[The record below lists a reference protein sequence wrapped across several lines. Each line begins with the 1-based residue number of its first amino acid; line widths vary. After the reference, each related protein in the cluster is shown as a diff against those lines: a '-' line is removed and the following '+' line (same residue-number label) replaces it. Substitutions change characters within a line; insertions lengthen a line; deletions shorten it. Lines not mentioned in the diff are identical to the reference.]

1 MNIFL
6 QSIWDLACTIILW
19 FGLILTFFV
28 GLFLIGITFKILV
41 NTFMAGY
48 YLL

>member
-6 QSIWDLACTIILW
+6 QSIWDLFCTIFLW
-19 FGLILTFFV
+19 FGLVLTFFI
-28 GLFLIGITFKILV
+28 GLFLIGLTFKILV

>member
-6 QSIWDLACTIILW
+6 QSIWDLVCTIILW
-19 FGLILTFFV
+19 FGLVLTFFV
-28 GLFLIGITFKILV
+28 GLFLMGLTLKFLV
-41 NTFMAGY
+41 TTFMAGY

>member
-6 QSIWDLACTIILW
+6 QSIWDLVGTIILW

-28 GLFLIGITFKILV
+28 GLFLMGMTFKVIA
-41 NTFMAGY
+41 NAFMAGY
-48 YLL
+48 HII

>member
-6 QSIWDLACTIILW
+6 QSIWDLGCTIILW

>member
-6 QSIWDLACTIILW
+6 QSIWDLVGTIILW

-41 NTFMAGY
+41 STFMAGY

>member
-6 QSIWDLACTIILW
+6 QSIWDLVCTIILW
-19 FGLILTFFV
+19 FGLILAFFV